1 MLKAHL
7 KLYIV
12 LYCLPFQA
20 SSSSNEV
27 WIKGVVKLY
36 EEQFSRPYY
45 NLDQDYE
52 KFKQW
57 AKSVKLSE
65 ESLKEIQDIVMKT
78 GEELLKIFEYCP
90 EVEVMK

>member
-1 MLKAHL
+1 MLRAHL

-20 SSSSNEV
+20 SCSSNEE
-27 WIKGVVKLY
+27 WIKGVVDLY
-36 EEQFSRPYY
+36 KEQFSRPYY
-45 NLDQDYE
+45 NLDQDYD

-57 AKSVKLSE
+57 AKSIKLPE
-65 ESLKEIQDIVMKT
+65 EPLREIQDIVMET
-78 GEELLKIFEYCP
+78 GEELQNIFEFCP